1 MDSERIANRRRR
13 RRRRK
18 LQRLIPAAIAIVLIA
33 VIATVGWKT
42 GLFESFLYTSEEA
55 DLFSYFGA
63 IGDDYAVI
71 VEDGEITTRQMK
83 VIDGVMYQDLDSVKE
98 EYNDRFYLDVNDNA
112 LLYTTAVEVISAPIG
127 GNSYTSQGKS
137 EQLPYVICIP
147 EKDTYL
153 VALDYVRKYADFTYD
168 LYGGTGEPYRASIRT
183 GAKTI
188 PVATVTKEQAV
199 RISPD
204 KKAKI
209 LKQMQEGDKLTVLEE
224 DTEWTKVQTQDLIIG
239 YYETRFLVETENE
252 TVQAP

>member
-83 VIDGVMYQDLDSVKE
+83 VIDVYQQYFAARCVYNGVKRRAAVEGLERKVEGGRDAGDLDL
-98 EYNDRFYLDVNDNA
+98 DLDVGRPRP
-112 LLYTTAVEVISAPIG
+112 LLADDHA
-127 GNSYTSQGKS
+127 
-137 EQLPYVICIP
+137 
-147 EKDTYL
+147 
-153 VALDYVRKYADFTYD
+153 ADF
-168 LYGGTGEPYRASIRT
+168 GG
-183 GAKTI
+183 
-188 PVATVTKEQAV
+188 
-199 RISPD
+199 
-204 KKAKI
+204 
-209 LKQMQEGDKLTVLEE
+209 
-224 DTEWTKVQTQDLIIG
+224 
-239 YYETRFLVETENE
+239 
-252 TVQAP
+252 